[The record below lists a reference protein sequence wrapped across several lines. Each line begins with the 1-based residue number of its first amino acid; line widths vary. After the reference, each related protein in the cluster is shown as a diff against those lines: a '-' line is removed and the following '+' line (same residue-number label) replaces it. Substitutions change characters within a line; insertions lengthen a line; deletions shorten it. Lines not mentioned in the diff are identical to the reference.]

1 MKRPPNKYRL
11 PIAEEEIQTRKWLA
25 RLSSPVTWAV
35 YAALAL
41 LLFLLKP
48 DWWIS
53 VLLVLGTTLALWYY
67 WRLTGAALEKRI
79 LKRVITKS
87 NLKQEDAM
95 TERVERLR
103 KSRASDLAITLGK
116 FAQLK
121 REIEQEITK
130 GEDVPATAGDVEAI
144 VDALCFGVAD
154 ELDDLAQVQGRL
166 ARPDLQ
172 ISEEQQRELEDHQ
185 RDLVT
190 GISQAYQTLRET
202 RYNLDAILHPTS
214 LDLPKRDQAL
224 GDVVLRLK
232 EETEIAKRVRQRL
245 DQATMRAKPGTE

>member
-1 MKRPPNKYRL
+1 MHNVPSKFRF

-35 YAALAL
+35 YGALGL
-41 LLFLLKP
+41 LLYILKP
-48 DWWIS
+48 LWWIS
-53 VLLVLGTTLALWYY
+53 LILVAVTTLALWYY
-67 WRLTGAALEKRI
+67 WRLTGKALGRRI
-79 LKRVITKS
+79 LKQVIKES

-95 TERVERLR
+95 SQRLKRLR

-116 FAQLK
+116 FAELK
-121 REIEQEITK
+121 REIEEEIS
-130 GEDVPATAGDVEAI
+130 GGDDVPVSAADVEAI

-154 ELDDLAQVQGRL
+154 ELDALAQVQGRL

-172 ISEEQQRELEDHQ
+172 ITDEQKSELEDHQ
-185 RDLVT
+185 RELVS
-190 GISQAYQTLRET
+190 GISQAYKTLRET

-214 LDLPKRDQAL
+214 LDLPKRDQEL

-245 DQATMRAKPGTE
+245 DQASMKAEKEIR

>member
-1 MKRPPNKYRL
+1 MKRVPSIFRL
-11 PIAEEEIQTRKWLA
+11 PIAEEEIQTQKWLA

-35 YAALAL
+35 YGALGL
-41 LLFLLKP
+41 LLYLLKP
-48 DWWIS
+48 MWWIS
-53 VLLVLGTTLALWYY
+53 VILVAVTTLALWYY
-67 WRLTGAALEKRI
+67 WRLTGSALEKRI
-79 LKRVITKS
+79 LKRVIKKS

-95 TERVERLR
+95 TDRLERLR
-103 KSRASDLAITLGK
+103 KSRASDLAITLVK
-116 FAQLK
+116 FVELK
-121 REIEQEITK
+121 REIEQEIAS
-130 GEDVPATAGDVEAI
+130 GDDVPEAAGDVEAM

-172 ISEEQQRELEDHQ
+172 IAEAQKSELENHQREL
-185 RDLVT
+185 VS
-190 GISQAYQTLRET
+190 GISQAYKTLRET

-214 LDLPKRDQAL
+214 LDLPKREKEL

-245 DQATMRAKPGTE
+245 DQASMKAENAVE

>member
-1 MKRPPNKYRL
+1 MHNVPSKFRF

-35 YAALAL
+35 YGALGL
-41 LLFLLKP
+41 LLYILKP
-48 DWWIS
+48 LWWIS
-53 VLLVLGTTLALWYY
+53 LILVAVTTLALWYY
-67 WRLTGAALEKRI
+67 WRLTGKALGRRI
-79 LKRVITKS
+79 LKQVIKES

-95 TERVERLR
+95 SQRLKRLR

-116 FAQLK
+116 FAELK
-121 REIEQEITK
+121 REIEEEIS
-130 GEDVPATAGDVEAI
+130 GGDDVPVSAADVEAI

-154 ELDDLAQVQGRL
+154 ELDALAQVQGRL

-172 ISEEQQRELEDHQ
+172 ITGEQKSELEDHQ
-185 RDLVT
+185 RELVS
-190 GISQAYQTLRET
+190 GISQAYKTLRET

-214 LDLPKRDQAL
+214 LDLPKRDQEL

-245 DQATMRAKPGTE
+245 DQASMKAEKEIR